1 MILINSQ
8 FLKVAQDEVKI
19 KMDARLSIFKRL
31 NPRVKLIELDSG
43 DVTRPLANCVV
54 SAMQKSVLEMAVE
67 STFKGRSPSEG
78 YPFLI
83 DAILKYN
90 QKEMRLNITRD
101 EIFVN
106 DGTKEA
112 LASIGDILCKDNRI
126 AVVDPV
132 YQTFV
137 EANVISN
144 RAGTLDENE
153 RWSHLVYLNC
163 QSDNDFMPDFPED
176 RPDVIF
182 LCYPN
187 DPTGCVL
194 TKKVLEKWVKYA
206 LKNNSVI
213 LFDATFTSFIKD
225 SNVPKSIYEIKGAK
239 KCCLEFRSFSKS
251 AGFTGLNCGYT
262 IIPKEIEG
270 YSFFADKSETL
281 NKLWRRR
288 QEIMNNAPSYIV
300 QRGAEALF
308 TKPGLQSIEE
318 NVDYYLENARILKE
332 ALTEA
337 GFKFWGG
344 DNVPYIWV
352 ESPYGSSW
360 KLFDRFLRECHIVC
374 SPGERFGANG
384 HGYVRLSG
392 FANQSKVIMASVRIA
407 EFEI

>member
-1 MILINSQ
+1 M
-8 FLKVAQDEVKI
+8 

-43 DVTRPLANCVV
+43 DVTRPLASCVV
-54 SAMQKSVLEMAVE
+54 SAMQKSVEEMATE
-67 STFKGRSPSEG
+67 TTFKGRSPSEG

-83 DAILKYN
+83 DSILKYN
-90 QKEMRLNITRD
+90 QKERKLNISRD
-101 EIFVN
+101 EIFIN

-112 LASIGDILCKDNRI
+112 LASIGDILCQDNRI
-126 AVVDPV
+126 AVIDPV

-137 EANVISN
+137 EANVIAN
-144 RAGTLDENE
+144 RAGRLDETE

-163 QSDNDFMPDFPED
+163 QKENDFMPDFPED

-187 DPTGCVL
+187 NPTGCVM
-194 TKKVLEKWVKYA
+194 TKTLLEKWVKYA
-206 LKNNSVI
+206 LKNNSII
-213 LFDATFTSFIKD
+213 LFDATYTSFIKD
-225 SNVPKSIYEIKGAK
+225 KNIPKSIYEIKGAR

-251 AGFTGLNCGYT
+251 AGFTGLHCGYT

-270 YSFFADKSETL
+270 YSFVADKSEKL

-288 QEIMNNAPSYIV
+288 EEIMNNAPSYIV
-300 QRGAEALF
+300 QRGAEAIF
-308 TKPGLQSIEE
+308 TKQGLESMQE
-318 NVDYYLENARILKE
+318 NIDYYLENTRILKE
-332 ALTEA
+332 ALSEA
-337 GFKFWGG
+337 GFKYWGG

-352 ESPYGSSW
+352 ESPYDNSW
-360 KLFDRFLRECHIVC
+360 KLFDRLLRECHIVS

-384 HGYVRLSG
+384 QGFIRLSG
-392 FANQSKVIMASVRIA
+392 FANQNKVIMASVRIA